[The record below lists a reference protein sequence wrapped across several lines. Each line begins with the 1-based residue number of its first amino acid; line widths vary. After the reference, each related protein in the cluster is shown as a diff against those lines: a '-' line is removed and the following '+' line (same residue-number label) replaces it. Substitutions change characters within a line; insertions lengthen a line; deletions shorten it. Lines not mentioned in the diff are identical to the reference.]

1 MQPDSNSFVRIE
13 MNESDYLILKDSGV
27 FDGITHELKEVK
39 IKDDFFK
46 DDPVYKALRKAARK
60 TYTEMQEYE
69 YKKRN
74 NIP

>member
-1 MQPDSNSFVRIE
+1 MQPDNNSYVRIE
-13 MNESDYLILKDSGV
+13 MKESDYLILKDSGV
-27 FDGITHELKEVK
+27 FEGIDHELKEVK

-46 DDPVYKALRKAARK
+46 DDPVYKAYRKSARKA
-60 TYTEMQEYE
+60 YTELQEYE